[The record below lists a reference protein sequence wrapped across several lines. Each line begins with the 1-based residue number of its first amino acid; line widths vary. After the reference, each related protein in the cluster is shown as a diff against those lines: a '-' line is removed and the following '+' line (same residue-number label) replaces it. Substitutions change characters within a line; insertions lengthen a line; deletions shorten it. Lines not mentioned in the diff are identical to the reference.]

1 MYMQTNFLLV
11 IYSLFYIEVYLTHYA
26 ILLVLGVQYSDK
38 YFLQIIFH

>member
-11 IYSLFYIEVYLTHYA
+11 IYSLFYIEVYLIHYT

-38 YFLQIIFH
+38 YFLQIIVH